1 MSHASVP
8 RLLSVLLFAVLV
20 GCSGP
25 AAPSVAS
32 IGASASAQASSA
44 RGLVL
49 VAIGDSI
56 PYNLSSDCP
65 GCTGFVDSYAA
76 TLETNT
82 GQSVSVLNRSRHD
95 GAQASDILL
104 QLQTDQSL
112 LAELATADVVV
123 MSVGFN
129 DQPPFTDDHAAC
141 PRKVSDSANT
151 ATVFAAAAATTPTCI
166 ETVVPV
172 IRDEVSEVLARTRDA
187 APTAAIAVLTAYD
200 TWRGWSE
207 VEATDATTREAL
219 YSAETYWF
227 HAWRSALCEA
237 ATAVD
242 ATCVDVYTAFN
253 GADGTGS
260 PKAFVGDD
268 FTHPSQAGNDV
279 IRDLLVDANLLPS

>member
-8 RLLSVLLFAVLV
+8 RLVSVLLVAVLV

-56 PYNLSSDCP
+56 PYNLASDCP

-82 GQSVSVLNRSRHD
+82 GRSVSVLNRSRHD
-95 GAQASDILL
+95 GARAIDIVNQLRSDDALL
-104 QLQTDQSL
+104 G
-112 LAELATADVVV
+112 ELATATLVV

-129 DQPPFTDDHAAC
+129 DQPPFVDDHPGC
-141 PRKVSDSANT
+141 PPKVSETAST
-151 ATVFAAAAATTPTCI
+151 ATVFAAAAATTPACI
-166 ETVVPV
+166 DTVVPV
-172 IRDEVSEVLARTRDA
+172 IRDQVAEVLRRTRET
-187 APTAAIAVLTAYD
+187 APNAAIAVLTAYD

-207 VEATDATTREAL
+207 VEATDATTRDAL
-219 YSAETYWF
+219 YAAETYWF

-237 ATAVD
+237 ATAV
-242 ATCVDVYTAFN
+242 
-253 GADGTGS
+253 DGTGS